1 MKRLINTRLIL
12 TILLASVVAFAVGY
26 IVRGTGHQPATSL
39 LDEHAGHGLE
49 ASVDE
54 GGNIIWTCSMHP
66 QIQLPEPGNCPICFM
81 ELIPIRRGDDSTA
94 TSLRGIEISEEARL
108 LAGIETEPVQRL
120 DVDVERRMVGKVDYD
135 ETRVRAITAWTGG
148 RVDRMFVDYTGKEV
162 KQGQAMVSIY
172 SPELLTA
179 QVELIEAHKALEDL
193 KDSKLPLI
201 RNTAQR
207 MVEAAGEKLRL
218 LGLQKSQIEAVVRQ
232 GRPSDHITIHAPQGG
247 VVLTKNVNEG
257 QYVTTG
263 SPIYSIADLSVVWVI
278 LEAYESDLPWVE
290 IGQQVAFQTEAY
302 PGKTFGGTV
311 VYIDPV
317 VSEKTRTV
325 RVRLEVSNRDRSL
338 KPGMLVR
345 AVRHRDGA
353 TAGTSEPRLVIPAT
367 APLITGKRAVVYVQ
381 DPQDPG
387 RFEGREIV
395 LGPKAGAHYI
405 VKNGLE
411 EGERVVTR
419 GNFKIDSAV
428 QIIARPSMMSPVG
441 AESKGGGHDHGP
453 RTGQPTASPAD
464 SPPGRE
470 LPPLFA
476 SKARLLDATFRELE
490 GAVVTGDL
498 ALTHLAFGVFNK
510 ELRLI
515 DGTGL
520 ERRAALLWREYAML
534 LGNDAIIGAE
544 VPDTRR
550 LHQVFAEMKGH
561 YAGFRAAFNL
571 DAPEEA
577 LAAPESFQRQLGA
590 VFARYEHLSEA
601 LAADDMAGA
610 QAAADAMAEALRKVD
625 MAVLGGPAH
634 NVWMAALARM
644 NDGLAVVREA
654 GDIVAVRT
662 GLEPISV
669 GLAEAIVKLG
679 VQTEGPVFELF
690 CPMAFDYDGA
700 TWLQRDESIR
710 NPYMG
715 QAMPTCGE
723 TNQQLKQ

>member
-1 MKRLINTRLIL
+1 MKPFVNTRLIL
-12 TILLASVVAFAVGY
+12 AVVLASVVAFALGY
-26 IVRGTGHQPATSL
+26 LVSGPGHPPTGSL

-49 ASVDE
+49 AATDE
-54 GGNIIWTCSMHP
+54 AGNIIWTCSMHP

-81 ELIPIRRGDDSTA
+81 ELIPVRRGDDSAA

-120 DVDVERRMVGKVDYD
+120 DVDVERRMLGRVDYD

-162 KQGQAMVSIY
+162 RQGQPMVSIY

-179 QVELIEAHKALEDL
+179 QAELIEAHKALEEM

-201 RNTAQR
+201 RNTAER
-207 MVEAAGEKLRL
+207 MVEAAREKLRL
-218 LGLQKSQIEAVVRQ
+218 LGLQKAQIDAVVRQ
-232 GRPSDHITIHAPQGG
+232 GKPSDHITLHAPQGG

-278 LEAYESDLPWVE
+278 LEAYETDLPWVDV
-290 IGQQVAFQTEAY
+290 GQQVAFQTEAY
-302 PGKTFGGTV
+302 PGKTFGGKV

-317 VSEKTRTV
+317 VNEKTRTV
-325 RVRLEVSNRDRSL
+325 RVRLEVPNADRSL

-345 AVRHRDGA
+345 AVRHRDGVA
-353 TAGTSEPRLVIPAT
+353 AGGDGPRLVIPAT
-367 APLITGKRAVVYVQ
+367 APLVTGRRAVVYVE
-381 DPQDPG
+381 DPQSPG

-395 LGPKAGAHYI
+395 LGPRAGAHYV
-405 VKNGLE
+405 VKSGLE

-419 GNFKIDSAV
+419 GNFKIDSAI

-441 AESKGGGHDHGP
+441 AESRGAGHDHGP
-453 RTGQPTASPAD
+453 GTGQAATGRPDASP
-464 SPPGRE
+464 GGE

-490 GAVVTGDL
+490 TAVATGDL
-498 ALTHLAFGVFNK
+498 ARTHLAFGVFNK

-520 ERRAALLWREYAML
+520 RRRDALLWREYAML

-550 LHQVFAEMKGH
+550 LNEVFAEMKRH

-571 DAPEEA
+571 DAPEEEM
-577 LAAPESFQRQLGA
+577 AAPESFRRQLGA
-590 VFARYEHLSEA
+590 VFDRYEPLSEA
-601 LAADDMAGA
+601 LAADDMPAA

-625 MAVLGGPAH
+625 MTVLAGPAH

-644 NDGLAVVREA
+644 NDGLAVIREA

-669 GLAEAIVKLG
+669 GLAEAIAKLG
-679 VQTEGPVFELF
+679 VETPGPVFELF
-690 CPMAFDYDGA
+690 CPMAFDYEGA

-715 QAMPTCGE
+715 KAMLTCGE

>member
-1 MKRLINTRLIL
+1 MSRFANIRLVL
-12 TILLASVVAFAVGY
+12 TVVLASIIAFGLGY
-26 IVRGTGHQPATSL
+26 AIRDTGHPPATSQ
-39 LDEHAGHGLE
+39 LDEHAEHGLE
-49 ASVDE
+49 ATADE

-66 QIQLPEPGNCPICFM
+66 QIQLPDPGNCPICFM
-81 ELIPIRRGDDSTA
+81 ELIPVQRGDDSAA

-135 ETRVRAITAWTGG
+135 ETRVRSITAWTGG
-148 RVDRMFVDYTGKEV
+148 RVDKMFVDYTGKEV
-162 KQGQAMVSIY
+162 RQGQPMVSIY

-207 MVEAAGEKLRL
+207 MVEAAREKLRL
-218 LGLQKSQIEAVVRQ
+218 LGLQKSQIDAAVRE
-232 GRPSDHITIHAPQGG
+232 GRPSDHITLHAPQGG
-247 VVLTKNVNEG
+247 VVLTKDVNEG

-290 IGQQVAFQTEAY
+290 LGQQVAFQTEAY

-311 VYIDPV
+311 VYIDTV
-317 VSEKTRTV
+317 VNEKTRTV
-325 RVRLEVSNRDRSL
+325 RVRLEVPNGDRSL

-345 AVRHRDGA
+345 AVRQRDGV
-353 TAGTSEPRLVIPAT
+353 TAGGSEPRLVIPAT
-367 APLITGKRAVVYVQ
+367 APLLTGKRAVVYVQ
-381 DPQDPG
+381 DPQAPE

-395 LGPKAGAHYI
+395 LGPRAGAYYI

-428 QIIARPSMMSPVG
+428 QIIARPSMMSPTG
-441 AESKGGGHDHGP
+441 SETRGGGHDHGQGEGAA
-453 RTGQPTASPAD
+453 RPAN
-464 SPPGRE
+464 GGTQVGGE

-490 GAVVTGDL
+490 AAVATGDL
-498 ALTHLAFGVFNK
+498 AQTHLAFGVFNK

-534 LGNDAIIGAE
+534 LSNDAIIGAE
-544 VPDTRR
+544 VPDVRR
-550 LHQVFAEMKGH
+550 LSEVFAEMKHH
-561 YAGFRAAFNL
+561 YAGFRTAFNL

-577 LAAPESFQRQLGA
+577 LAAPESFRRQLGA
-590 VFARYEHLSEA
+590 VFARYEQLSEA
-601 LAADDMAGA
+601 LAADDMPRAR
-610 QAAADAMAEALRKVD
+610 AAAETMAEALRQVD
-625 MAVLGGPAH
+625 MTALGGPAH
-634 NVWMAALARM
+634 NVWMAALTRM

-654 GDIVAVRT
+654 EDIVAVRT
-662 GLEPISV
+662 GFEPLSV
-669 GLAEAIVKLG
+669 GLAEAIVSLG